1 MMDHSMFFRFFRVF
15 AAAAGMA
22 FAIAVYMPAAQAAQ
36 SAALQ
41 KLIEGAKKETTVK
54 GLWSATSFGGSRGL
68 SEFVAGMN
76 KKYGL
81 NIKAEFTPGPN
92 MQGVM
97 AKIAS
102 ELAAGQPASAD
113 VYMGNSQAI
122 HDSIKVNAL
131 KPIEWAAV
139 LDRPLPTEP
148 GFDPYAP
155 GNIAVGIASTVVGVL
170 YNSDRVKGDDI
181 PRRLE
186 DVLKPKW
193 KGKIASTPYAAGL
206 REFAMP
212 DMLGREH
219 MVNFTKK
226 LSKQIAGLMRCGEP
240 DRITSGEFLMLVLTC
255 GGDDAVVLQRTG
267 APIAH
272 TLLEE
277 GTIVHT
283 RYAGVPKN
291 STSPNAAALLVSYL
305 LTPEGQALLWKYD
318 GMDLHLFPYTNMKK
332 ELDKVRA
339 AGGKVVVNSPQW
351 LGSVKGY
358 SAMQKELEAILRE
371 GKK

>member
-1 MMDHSMFFRFFRVF
+1 MDSLLRFTRFLRGSLVGGALLAAALAISAQGAF
-15 AAAAGMA
+15 AASVAELVA
-22 FAIAVYMPAAQAAQ
+22 
-36 SAALQ
+36 
-41 KLIEGAKKETTVK
+41 GAKKETTIK

-97 AKIAS
+97 AKLAA
-102 ELAAGQPASAD
+102 EAAAGQPASSD
-113 VYMGNSQAI
+113 VYMGNSQAV
-122 HDSIKVNAL
+122 HDAMKVNVL
-131 KPIEWAAV
+131 KPVEWASI
-139 LDRPLPTEP
+139 LDRPLSSEP

-155 GNIAVGIASTVVGVL
+155 GNIGVGFASTFVGVL
-170 YNSDRVKGDDI
+170 YNTDRVKGDDI

-219 MVNFTKK
+219 MVSFTNK

-255 GGDDAVVLQRTG
+255 GGDDAIVLQRTG
-267 APIAH
+267 APIGH
-272 TLLEE
+272 TLLAE
-277 GTIVHT
+277 GTIIHT

-291 STSPNAAALLVSYL
+291 STSPNAAALLIAYM

-318 GMDLHLFPYTNMKK
+318 GMDFHILPNTNMKK

-358 SAMQKELEAILRE
+358 REMQKELEGILRG
-371 GKK
+371 GK

>member
-1 MMDHSMFFRFFRVF
+1 MISRSTFARFLRISLAGGALL
-15 AAAAGMA
+15 AAVLAISAGEA
-22 FAIAVYMPAAQAAQ
+22 FAITAAE
-36 SAALQ
+36 LV
-41 KLIEGAKKETTVK
+41 EGAKKETTVK

-97 AKIAS
+97 AKIAN

-122 HDSIKVNAL
+122 HDSMKVNVL
-131 KPIEWAAV
+131 KPIEWAAI
-139 LDRPLPTEP
+139 LDRPLPSEP

-155 GNIAVGIASTVVGVL
+155 GNIAVGFASTLVGVL

-181 PRRLE
+181 PGRLE

-212 DMLGREH
+212 DMLGREY
-219 MVNFTKK
+219 MIDFAKK

-272 TLLEE
+272 TLLRE

-291 STSPNAAALLVSYL
+291 SRSPNAAALLVAYL

-332 ELDKVRA
+332 ELDKVRK

-351 LGSVKGY
+351 LGSLKGY
-358 SAMQKELEAILRE
+358 SAMQKELEGILRG
-371 GKK
+371 GK

>member
-1 MMDHSMFFRFFRVF
+1 MIGLSTFTRFLRISL
-15 AAAAGMA
+15 ASGALT
-22 FAIAVYMPAAQAAQ
+22 AVVLALSAQGA
-36 SAALQ
+36 SAVTLAE
-41 KLIEGAKKETTVK
+41 LIEGAKKETAVK
-54 GLWSATSFGGSRGL
+54 GMWSATSFGGSRGL

-81 NIKAEFTPGPN
+81 HIKAEFTPGRN
-92 MQGVM
+92 MQAVM
-97 AKIAS
+97 AKIAA
-102 ELAAGQPASAD
+102 EARAGQPASSD
-113 VYMGNSQAI
+113 VYLGNSQAI
-122 HDSIKVNAL
+122 NDATKVDVL
-131 KPIEWAAV
+131 KPIKWAAI
-139 LDRPLPTEP
+139 LDRPLPSEP

-155 GNIAVGIASTVVGVL
+155 GDIGVGFASTLVGVL
-170 YNSDRVKGDDI
+170 YNTDRVKGDDI

-212 DMLGREH
+212 DMLGREY

-267 APIAH
+267 APIGH
-272 TLLEE
+272 TILEE
-277 GTIVHT
+277 GTVVHT

-291 STSPNAAALLVSYL
+291 SGSPNAAALLITYL

-318 GMDLHLFPYTNMKK
+318 GMDFHILPRTHMKK
-332 ELDKVRA
+332 EVDKVRA
-339 AGGKVVVNSPQW
+339 AGGKIVVNSPQW
-351 LGSVKGY
+351 LASMKGY
-358 SAMQKELEAILRE
+358 REMQNQLEGILRG
-371 GKK
+371 GK